1 VIIVQFG
8 SIAFHVA
15 EGGLEAKYW
24 GYSLAFGAGELI
36 VQQVI
41 NVVYSISAKYYALHR
56 NKTRSEK
63 NHHLITQRTDE

>member
-1 VIIVQFG
+1 MIIVQFG

-41 NVVYSISAKYYALHR
+41 NVVYSISARYALHR